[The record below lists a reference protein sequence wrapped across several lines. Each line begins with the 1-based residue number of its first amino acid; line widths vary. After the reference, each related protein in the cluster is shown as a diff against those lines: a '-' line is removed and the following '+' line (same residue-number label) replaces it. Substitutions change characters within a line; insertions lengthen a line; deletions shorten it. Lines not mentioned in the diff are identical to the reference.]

1 MATYRIEGTI
11 VDTKNATR
19 SWEEDTE
26 WDGHNRR
33 SKATGSPH
41 DHQKL
46 HRSKKGRYYLE
57 CWSQWQG
64 STPRAEWQSPESA
77 AAWLL
82 ANGHE
87 IPVELLAA
95 AESVSE

>member
-11 VDTKNATR
+11 VDTANATR
-19 SWEEDTE
+19 TWEEDTE
-26 WDGHNRR
+26 WDGHNHR

-46 HRSKKGRYYLE
+46 HRSRKGRFYLE

-64 STPRAEWQSPESA
+64 STPRAEWLSPEAA

-82 ANGHE
+82 ANGHDVPDE
-87 IPVELLAA
+87 LAA
-95 AESVSE
+95 AAEAVSE